1 MSIEWIVTIVLGVVV
16 VGLAAWMTVLQ
27 VRFSRLRK
35 QYERMMSGVE
45 GTNLEQALTEH
56 IDRVQQ
62 ACTSV
67 AELQMETDRIDRTLQ
82 HTMQWTGVV
91 RFNPFRYTGGD
102 QSFAWAIA
110 DSQGNGIV
118 LSSLHTRESTRV
130 YAKPLHNWE
139 SQYSLTEEEQEAI
152 TRARPAQA

>member
-1 MSIEWIVTIVLGVVV
+1 LSIEWIMTIVLGVVV
-16 VGLAAWMTVLQ
+16 LGLAVWLTVLQ

-35 QYERMMSGVE
+35 QYERMMGGVE
-45 GTNLEQALTEH
+45 GANLEQALTEH

-62 ACTSV
+62 ACSSV
-67 AELQMETDRIDRTLQ
+67 AELQMETQRIDRTLQ

>member
-1 MSIEWIVTIVLGVVV
+1 MSIEWIVTTVLGVAVI
-16 VGLAAWMTVLQ
+16 GLTAWMTVLQ

-35 QYERMMSGVE
+35 QYERMMAGVE
-45 GTNLEQALTEH
+45 GGNLEQALTEH

-67 AELQMETDRIDRTLQ
+67 AELQMETLRIDRTLR

-91 RFNPFRYTGGD
+91 RFNPFRSTGGD

-110 DSQGNGIV
+110 DSEGNGIV
-118 LSSLHTRESTRV
+118 LSSLHARDQTRV
-130 YAKPLHNWE
+130 YAKPLNNWE
-139 SQYSLTEEEQEAI
+139 SPYSLTEEEQEAI

>member
-1 MSIEWIVTIVLGVVV
+1 LSIEWIMTIVLGVAV

-27 VRFSRLRK
+27 VRFSRLRR
-35 QYERMMSGVE
+35 QYRRMMSGVE
-45 GTNLEQALTEH
+45 GANLEQALADH
-56 IDRVQQ
+56 VDRVQQ

-67 AELQMETDRIDRTLQ
+67 SELQMETQRIDQTLK
-82 HTMQWTGVV
+82 HTMQWTGIV

-110 DSQGNGIV
+110 DSEGNGVV
-118 LSSLHTRESTRV
+118 LSSLHARDQTRV
-130 YAKPLHNWE
+130 YAKPLRNWE

>member
-1 MSIEWIVTIVLGVVV
+1 MSIEWIVTTVLGAAV
-16 VGLAAWMTVLQ
+16 VGLTVWMIVLQ

-35 QYERMMSGVE
+35 QYKRMMVGVE
-45 GTNLEQALTEH
+45 GANLEQALTEH

-62 ACTSV
+62 ACTTV
-67 AELQMETDRIDRTLQ
+67 AELQMETQRIDRTLR

-110 DSQGNGIV
+110 DSEGNGIV
-118 LSSLHTRESTRV
+118 LSSLHARDQTRV
-130 YAKPLHNWE
+130 YAKPLNNWE

-152 TRARPAQA
+152 IRARPAQA

>member
-1 MSIEWIVTIVLGVVV
+1 MSIEWIVTIVLGVAV
-16 VGLAAWMTVLQ
+16 VGLMAWLTVLQ

-45 GTNLEQALTEH
+45 GANLEQALTEH
-56 IDRVQQ
+56 VDRVQQ

-67 AELQMETDRIDRTLQ
+67 AELEMETQRIDQTLK

-110 DSQGNGIV
+110 DSEGNGIV

-130 YAKPLHNWE
+130 YAKPLHNWT

>member
-1 MSIEWIVTIVLGVVV
+1 MSIEWIMTIVLGVVV
-16 VGLAAWMTVLQ
+16 LGLAVWLTVLQ

-35 QYERMMSGVE
+35 QYERMMGGVE
-45 GTNLEQALTEH
+45 GANLEQALTEH

-62 ACTSV
+62 ACSSV
-67 AELQMETDRIDRTLQ
+67 AELQMETQRIDRTLQ

>member
-1 MSIEWIVTIVLGVVV
+1 MSIELIMAIVLGVAVA
-16 VGLAAWMTVLQ
+16 GLMAWMVVLH

-35 QYERMMSGVE
+35 QYDRMMSGVE
-45 GTNLEQALTEH
+45 GANLEQALTEH
-56 IDRVQQ
+56 IDRVRQ
-62 ACTSV
+62 ACASV
-67 AELQMETDRIDRTLQ
+67 AELQMETQRIDRTLK

-110 DSQGNGIV
+110 DSEGNGIV
-118 LSSLHTRESTRV
+118 LSSLHARDQTRV
-130 YAKPLHNWE
+130 YAKPLNNWE
-139 SQYSLTEEEQEAI
+139 SPYSLTEEEQEAI

>member
-1 MSIEWIVTIVLGVVV
+1 MSIEWILTIVLGVVV
-16 VGLAAWMTVLQ
+16 VGLAAWLTVLQ

-35 QYERMMSGVE
+35 QYERMMIGVE
-45 GTNLEQALTEH
+45 GTNLEQALNEH

-67 AELQMETDRIDRTLQ
+67 AELQMETQRIDRTLQ

-110 DSQGNGIV
+110 DSEGNGIV
-118 LSSLHTRESTRV
+118 LSSLHARDQTRV
-130 YAKPLHNWE
+130 YAKPLRNWE